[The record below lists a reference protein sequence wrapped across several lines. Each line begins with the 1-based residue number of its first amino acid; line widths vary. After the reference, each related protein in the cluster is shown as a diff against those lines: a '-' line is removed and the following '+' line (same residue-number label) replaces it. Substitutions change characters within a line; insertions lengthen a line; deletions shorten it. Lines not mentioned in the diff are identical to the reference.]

1 MLYLMM
7 DKKSDCCL
15 VKVGYSDG
23 IRNIKTRRKSYYSY
37 NPFAI
42 MRSSC
47 AGSTAM
53 EKECR
58 QLLTEWGGERI
69 IGTEWFVV
77 SEQLFNELYNQGM
90 KKFGIKTQIHF
101 LEEFEKKA

>member
-7 DKKSDCCL
+7 DKKSDYRL

-23 IRNIKTRRKSYYSY
+23 VKNIKTRRKSYYSY

-53 EKECR
+53 
-58 QLLTEWGGERI
+58 
-69 IGTEWFVV
+69 
-77 SEQLFNELYNQGM
+77 
-90 KKFGIKTQIHF
+90 
-101 LEEFEKKA
+101 